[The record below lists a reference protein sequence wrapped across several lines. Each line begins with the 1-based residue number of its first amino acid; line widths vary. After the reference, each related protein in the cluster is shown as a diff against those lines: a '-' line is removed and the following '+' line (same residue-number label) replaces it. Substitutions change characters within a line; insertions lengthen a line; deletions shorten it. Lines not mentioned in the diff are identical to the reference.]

1 MFCWCWCCAV
11 SHSCFLFKQARR
23 VHRLDMKN
31 DIMGNMVQSA
41 VGPVLSR
48 TNLRPLERA
57 NTLLD
62 QEFSLNTIVHWVQ
75 ICCPT
80 GWGNSALLACLM

>member
-1 MFCWCWCCAV
+1 
-11 SHSCFLFKQARR
+11 
-23 VHRLDMKN
+23 MKN

-41 VGPVLSR
+41 VGPPTATSTSSIYAAWKQSMLSW

-62 QEFSLNTIVHWVQ
+62 QEFSLNTIVHWVR
-75 ICCPT
+75 ICRHSFAVQQAT
-80 GWGNSALLACLM
+80 GLQSPQHYVQ